1 MSRRLLTLALLAL
14 AGCTPAFEEAVHN
27 VIPPEQLR
35 AAKRILAL
43 LATYQEI
50 EDLVN
55 IGAYVSGVNTDFDA
69 AVQARPKILQYLQQ
83 DAKSPATLDQSR
95 KQLIELGNWIEQM
108 EKSIR
113 AQAGKT
119 PREKLNA
126 AV

>member
-1 MSRRLLTLALLAL
+1 MQSISRVR
-14 AGCTPAFEEAVHN
+14 N
-27 VIPPEQLR
+27 DVIPPEQLR

-55 IGAYVSGVNTDFDA
+55 IGAYVSGVNAEFDA

-83 DAKSPATLDQSR
+83 DSKSPSSLDQSR
-95 KQLIELGNWIEQM
+95 KQLIELGTWIEQM
-108 EKSIR
+108 ERMIKAS
-113 AQAGKT
+113 AGK
-119 PREKLNA
+119 PSKEKLNA